1 MVPLWGRSESSLSSV
16 SPGLPSLASMT
27 WCQARCLG
35 PCYKSGALFG
45 DPLLLYKDLNAAENR
60 LLYIFISVFNV
71 SGDSVPGATAGSG
84 FL

>member
-1 MVPLWGRSESSLSSV
+1 M
-16 SPGLPSLASMT
+16 
-27 WCQARCLG
+27 
-35 PCYKSGALFG
+35 G
-45 DPLLLYKDLNAAENR
+45 DPLLLYKDLNAAMNR